1 MRRIC
6 SWHECR
12 NPFET
17 AREDARFCSNN
28 CRAKANKAKHRA
40 DAVPPEAAAAV
51 TPTARP
57 ERAAPTTAEPSPTSG
72 KKWMRE
78 DFSFSADQGDYHPD
92 ERDVIPATP
101 VGRIARLEDR
111 LHDMEQDFDLAEPER
126 RSWER
131 LRPKVEALLAV
142 GKAAAPVAAAVA
154 PSGLTPDQVT
164 SMIRTEV
171 NSVLKSWRDR
181 ILQHDQ
187 LVAGLREDVDRLA
200 RSASSMKAPPVQT
213 APANG
218 SMDKRVV
225 AKITEFEA
233 ALGGVRERLDA
244 VEYDTGRL
252 MVQVA
257 LIPNAEDDGDEEEQD
272 DSWADEDGDEDDDA
286 A

>member
-40 DAVPPEAAAAV
+40 ETAPAEVAAGQ
-51 TPTARP
+51 TPAARP
-57 ERAAPTTAEPSPTSG
+57 ERVAPTTAEPTPTSG

-78 DFSFSADQGDYHPD
+78 DFSFSADQGDYHPA

-126 RSWER
+126 RTWER
-131 LRPKVEALLAV
+131 LRPKVEALLAA
-142 GKAAAPVAAAVA
+142 GKSAAPAAPVPAAVA
-154 PSGLTPDQVT
+154 GLTAEQV
-164 SMIRTEV
+164 SGIVRTEV
-171 NSVLKSWRDR
+171 NGVLKSWRER
-181 ILQHDQ
+181 ILQHDSQIAELRGEVEQ
-187 LVAGLREDVDRLA
+187 LAERVKAAKKVDLA
-200 RSASSMKAPPVQT
+200 IAPPVAT
-213 APANG
+213 VG
-218 SMDKRVV
+218 TDKRMV
-225 AKITEFEA
+225 AKLTEFEA
-233 ALGGVRERLDA
+233 AVEGTRERLDA
-244 VEYDTGRL
+244 VESD
-252 MVQVA
+252 VA
-257 LIPNAEDDGDEEEQD
+257 EIQSRYIKDVLGGD
-272 DSWADEDGDEDDDA
+272 DEDEDEDEDDDA

>member
-40 DAVPPEAAAAV
+40 DAVPAEAAAAAP
-51 TPTARP
+51 PTARA
-57 ERAAPTTAEPSPTSG
+57 ERATPSTAEQTPTSG
-72 KKWMRE
+72 KKWIRE
-78 DFSFSADQGDYHPD
+78 DFSFSADQGDYHPA

-142 GKAAAPVAAAVA
+142 GKTAAPVVPVPAAGT
-154 PSGLTPDQVT
+154 GLTADQV
-164 SMIRTEV
+164 SGIVRTEV
-171 NSVLKSWRDR
+171 NGILKSWRER
-181 ILQHDQ
+181 ILQHDSQIAELRGEVEQ
-187 LVAGLREDVDRLA
+187 LAERVKAAKKVDLA
-200 RSASSMKAPPVQT
+200 IAPPVAT
-213 APANG
+213 VG
-218 SMDKRVV
+218 TDKRVV
-225 AKITEFEA
+225 TKLTELEA
-233 ALGGVRERLDA
+233 AIEGTRERLDA
-244 VEYDTGRL
+244 VESD
-252 MVQVA
+252 VA
-257 LIPNAEDDGDEEEQD
+257 EAWGAILRQASGANDE
-272 DSWADEDGDEDDDA
+272 DEDDDA